1 MLLSVMNTIYNTTA
15 RALLNNYINNATN
28 ILLDDDEVIEKR
40 WERHTNNLNFL
51 TNLCKGIV
59 SHDELKAFLSTGI
72 LPLLVNTSELEGVEY
87 LQLEDKEV
95 YVIQLQLSWL

>member
-1 MLLSVMNTIYNTTA
+1 MNTTYSTSGSK
-15 RALLNNYINNATN
+15 LLQNYITNSTN
-28 ILLDDDEVIEKR
+28 ILLDDEQANG
-40 WERHTNNLNFL
+40 WELHTNNLNFL

-95 YVIQLQLSWL
+95 YIIQLQPSWL

>member
-1 MLLSVMNTIYNTTA
+1 MNTTYSTSGSK
-15 RALLNNYINNATN
+15 LLQNYINNTTN
-28 ILLDDDEVIEKR
+28 ILLDDEEANG
-40 WERHTNNLNFL
+40 WELHTNNLNFL

-95 YVIQLQLSWL
+95 YVIQLQPSWL

>member
-1 MLLSVMNTIYNTTA
+1 MLLSVMNSTYSTSGSK
-15 RALLNNYINNATN
+15 LLQNYINNTTN
-28 ILLDDDEVIEKR
+28 ILLDDEEANG
-40 WERHTNNLNFL
+40 WELHTNNLNFL
-51 TNLCKGIV
+51 TNLCRGIV

-95 YVIQLQLSWL
+95 YVIQLQPSWL

>member
-1 MLLSVMNTIYNTTA
+1 MLLSVLNNTYSTSANK
-15 RALLNNYINNATN
+15 LLQNYINNTTN
-28 ILLDDDEVIEKR
+28 ILLDDEEANG
-40 WERHTNNLNFL
+40 WELHTNNLNFL
-51 TNLCKGIV
+51 TNLCRGIV

>member
-1 MLLSVMNTIYNTTA
+1 MNPTYNTTA
-15 RALLNNYINNATN
+15 RALLSNYINNSTN
-28 ILLDDDEVIEKR
+28 ILLDDEEANG
-40 WERHTNNLNFL
+40 WELHTNNLNFL

-95 YVIQLQLSWL
+95 YVIQLQPSWL

>member
-1 MLLSVMNTIYNTTA
+1 MLLSVMNTTYSTSANK
-15 RALLNNYINNATN
+15 LLQNYITNSTN
-28 ILLDDDEVIEKR
+28 ILLDDEEANG
-40 WERHTNNLNFL
+40 WELHTNNLNFL

-87 LQLEDKEV
+87 LQLEDEVV
-95 YVIQLQLSWL
+95 YVIQLQPSWL

>member
-1 MLLSVMNTIYNTTA
+1 MILSVMNTTYSTSGSK
-15 RALLNNYINNATN
+15 LLQNYINNTTN
-28 ILLDDDEVIEKR
+28 ILLDDEEANG
-40 WERHTNNLNFL
+40 WELHTNNLNFL
-51 TNLCKGIV
+51 TNLCRGIV

-95 YVIQLQLSWL
+95 YVIQLQPSWL

>member
-1 MLLSVMNTIYNTTA
+1 MNSTYSTSGSKLLQ
-15 RALLNNYINNATN
+15 NYINNTTN
-28 ILLDDDEVIEKR
+28 ILLDDEEANG
-40 WERHTNNLNFL
+40 WELHTNNLNFL
-51 TNLCKGIV
+51 TNLCRGIV

-95 YVIQLQLSWL
+95 YVIQLQPSWL